1 MTSPV
6 AGLMMFCDSLPEPET
21 HSPPMNIC
29 RRFTAVAIC
38 LTTLL
43 AQRDVA
49 ATLRISPMGAAGGPR
64 SRELQAER
72 DRYLPRGMSSAMSVF
87 AAAGK
92 GATLTDV
99 DGQTYLD
106 FATGISVLNVGHGHA
121 RVVKAIVE
129 QAERLVHSG
138 GPVMMPEVYVRLA
151 RRLCEI
157 TPGAFPKKALM
168 LNSGAEAVENA
179 IKVVRQATGRPA
191 VISFHNAFH
200 GRTLMSMT
208 LTGKVAPY
216 KQNFGPYAPE
226 VYQVPYPYEYRRP
239 AGMAA
244 ESLGGACV
252 EAVRQLFKTTVGADR
267 VAGILVEPV
276 QGEGGFVVPPPDFLP
291 ALRKLCTEYQ
301 IPLIADEVQTGFGRT
316 GKMFA
321 VEHSGIEPDLIV
333 LAKSLGGGLPLG
345 AVVGRSELMDATSP
359 GGLGGRF
366 GGNPL
371 ACAAALSVI
380 DVVFEEK
387 LPERGSRLGERAL
400 ARMRAWKDRHPQVGD
415 VRGLGAMIAMEL
427 VTDRATREP
436 AGALTNDVLRY
447 CHAHGLVLLK
457 AGLYDNVIRL
467 LFPLTIGEQELDRGL
482 DILEEAL
489 NQRNRV

>member
-1 MTSPV
+1 
-6 AGLMMFCDSLPEPET
+6 
-21 HSPPMNIC
+21 
-29 RRFTAVAIC
+29 
-38 LTTLL
+38 
-43 AQRDVA
+43 
-49 ATLRISPMGAAGGPR
+49 MGEWPGPR
-64 SRELQAER
+64 SRELQKER
-72 DRYLPRGMSSAMSVF
+72 DRYLPRGMASTMPVF
-87 AAAGK
+87 AAEGS
-92 GATLTDV
+92 GASLTDV
-99 DGQTYLD
+99 DGNRYID
-106 FATGISVLNVGHGHA
+106 FATGISVMNVGHGHP
-121 RVVKAIVE
+121 RVLAAIRD
-129 QAERLVHSG
+129 QADRLVHSG
-138 GPVMMPEVYVRLA
+138 APVMMPEAYVRLA

-157 TPGAFPKKALM
+157 TPGAFPKKALL

-252 EAVRQLFKTTVGADR
+252 EAVRQLFKTTVSADR

-291 ALRKLCTEYQ
+291 GLRALCSEYQ

-321 VEHSGIEPDLIV
+321 VEHSGVEPDLIV
-333 LAKSLGGGLPLG
+333 LAKSMGGGLPLG
-345 AVVGRSELMDATSP
+345 AVVGRSDLMDATNP
-359 GGLGGRF
+359 GGLGGTF
-366 GGNPL
+366 GGNPV
-371 ACAAALSVI
+371 ACAAALAVI
-380 DVVFEEK
+380 DV
-387 LPERGSRLGERAL
+387 LLT
-400 ARMRAWKDRHPQVGD
+400 WQDRHPQVGD
-415 VRGLGAMIAMEL
+415 VRGLGAMVAMEL
-427 VTDRATREP
+427 VTDRASREP
-436 AGALTNDVLRY
+436 AGTMTNDVLRY
-447 CHAHGLVLLK
+447 CHTHGLVVLK

-467 LFPLTIGEQELDRGL
+467 LFPLTVSEQELDGGL
-482 DILEEAL
+482 DILEAAL
-489 NQRNRV
+489 DQVTPPSVGRSR

>member
-1 MTSPV
+1 
-6 AGLMMFCDSLPEPET
+6 
-21 HSPPMNIC
+21 
-29 RRFTAVAIC
+29 
-38 LTTLL
+38 
-43 AQRDVA
+43 
-49 ATLRISPMGAAGGPR
+49 MGEWPGPR
-64 SRELQAER
+64 SRELQKER
-72 DRYLPRGMSSAMSVF
+72 DRYLPRGLASTMPVF
-87 AAAGK
+87 AAEGS
-92 GATLTDV
+92 GASLTDV
-99 DGQTYLD
+99 DGNQYID
-106 FATGISVLNVGHGHA
+106 FATGISVMNVGHGHP
-121 RVVKAIVE
+121 RVLAAIRE
-129 QAERLVHSG
+129 QADRLVHSG
-138 GPVMMPEVYVRLA
+138 APVMMPEAYVRLA

-157 TPGAFPKKALM
+157 TPGAFPKKALL

-179 IKVVRQATGRPA
+179 IKVVRQATGRAA

-252 EAVRQLFKTTVGADR
+252 EAVRQLFKTTVSADR

-291 ALRKLCTEYQ
+291 GLRALCTEYQ

-333 LAKSLGGGLPLG
+333 LAKSMGGGL
-345 AVVGRSELMDATSP
+345 
-359 GGLGGRF
+359 
-366 GGNPL
+366 
-371 ACAAALSVI
+371 
-380 DVVFEEK
+380 
-387 LPERGSRLGERAL
+387 RLGERAL
-400 ARMRAWKDRHPQVGD
+400 ARMRAWHDRHRQVGD
-415 VRGLGAMIAMEL
+415 VRGIGAMVAMEL

-436 AGALTNDVLRY
+436 AGAMTNEVLRY
-447 CHAHGLVLLK
+447 CHTHGLVLLK

-467 LFPLTIGEQELDRGL
+467 LFPLTVSEQELDRGL

-489 NQRNRV
+489 DQ